1 MIAAFNATVGTPV
14 DSNRRALE
22 RPRVRQ
28 IHSDREGKLMSHMFK
43 AFCAS
48 EQVHHTT
55 SPPHDHDLNPISER
69 AIGAISE
76 TAAAIRLDAGAS
88 PRLWPHI
95 ISHAVNW
102 HNSTIGS
109 VGSSTNDSNI
119 SPHQRL
125 TLRPP
130 HVMDLASFMCRAV
143 VLKPKEK
150 QHKPSLAGRG
160 WTGHFLGRSIH
171 PTNSKGTYDVLV
183 GNIVGGK
190 IVQSSSVLVDEEH
203 FDLSPPELRH
213 RPLTSSSHAPRLP
226 QHQPLNP
233 ELPSASSV
241 SSSPGLFASELRAL
255 SLFSG
260 PYARSDGLS
269 SYLRTYGW
277 SVDQID
283 NDGERGGGWQH
294 DLLND
299 ATYADVLAKA
309 NSGRYDAVMIA
320 FPCSTF
326 SIARFFDASKDGSDS
341 GPPPV
346 RDRDNPDGL
355 PSDQLDPRHERELRY
370 ANLLLERTV
379 AVAIAA
385 RRSSK
390 RSTIVFENPADR
402 SIEGRACYAPEFKMH
417 GAVFATSAFKKL
429 VAAADLSS
437 SATFAYCRLESP
449 YQKYTSL
456 YYTPEAGSVLD
467 ALDGPDYKCNH
478 EPGTHSMRA
487 GGRSA
492 DGSFL
497 SGAAAAYPAKL
508 NSLLARAF
516 TVARTGSL
524 PPRIAPPAAPAP
536 HSFSASVSS
545 DPLAAAA
552 EGSGSW
558 WRGSIFGETS
568 SSGGATSTPGGAR
581 LPPAT
586 DRPPPRSLAT
596 GSSPVRQFPT
606 LAAVPAPPPPAARL
620 PRALAELAP
629 KGDQQPHGLAQH
641 DPALNP
647 TDAPR
652 ISRSS
657 AAAAASRLAPVP
669 EASSPPEASPPQ
681 ASDGLHTPEGGFP
694 FGVRVAASMEA
705 AAAALAF
712 DSVHGGCDSAADVT
726 VTPITPWLAAPSARP
741 PTSKGKAPSK
751 GKKTRSRQVAFLV
764 ALADGGQPTAA
775 DMESLHLA
783 LRADSPDAPSNHAE
797 AERRGE
803 IWIKAEGKELSNHKS
818 NSSWKCVPR
827 SSVPADRRIHK
838 MIWVY
843 KVKRDGTAKARLC
856 VQGSSLEEGIDYDQV
871 FSAALRY
878 SSARALFA
886 YAAQNGCKVRSI
898 DLVAAYLQGKF
909 VDGEVVY
916 CHLPPGYPEF
926 GPDGRP
932 LIARVEKPIYGI
944 QQAGRRLQRLLF
956 AWLRDQGFQA
966 LDDSDPCVFVREC
979 ADGEIL
985 KIGVY
990 VDNLQ
995 ICHSA
1000 ELDAE
1005 GKGPK
1010 GCYYN
1015 EFVAKLSADWDV
1027 VDEGPMEDLLGIE
1040 IDYLEDGSIKL
1051 HQTKYVQKLVERFL
1065 PDGPLPHVQKNSM
1078 PYSGKFSERI
1088 IDALSLEPGAHPSL
1102 LTDFQERVGCL
1113 MYAAG
1118 SSRPDIAYPVHQ
1130 LCKCLQKP
1138 TPELILETDHLFSYL
1153 ARLPSAGLTYEPKHA
1168 DLRGY
1173 ADASW
1178 ETRNSTSGWCIDWGS
1193 AVISWG
1199 SRKQKCVALSTCEA
1213 EIIALSEAAKD
1224 MVYLRKLVA
1233 GITGTLA
1240 KVPSLLFSDSKSAR
1254 DVSYN
1259 PEHHD
1264 KMKHV
1269 ARRHFFVRDMVESF
1283 ELEVPYVPTND
1294 NPADFFTKPMAN
1306 ATKFHDFRR
1315 QVMNEFHPVS
1325 SA

>member
-1 MIAAFNATVGTPV
+1 MDAPRVLASASAIACQGCAEARIKRTSHSGSLSAPSPEPGVLHVDLKEMIVSMQGYRYAVFGIDEYTRFIFVDFIKSKSEAADSIMRMIAAFNATVGTPV
-14 DSNRRALE
+14 DSHGRALE

-28 IHSDREGKLMSHMFK
+28 VHSDREGKLMSHMFK
-43 AFCAS
+43 AFCAH
-48 EQVHHTT
+48 EHVHHTT

-160 WTGHFLGRSIH
+160 WAGHFLGRSIH

-190 IVQSSSVLVDEEH
+190 IVQSSSVLIDEEH
-203 FDLSPPELRH
+203 FDLSPPERRH
-213 RPLTSSSHAPRLP
+213 RPLTSSSHAPRMA

-233 ELPSASSV
+233 ELPSAGSV

-299 ATYADVLAKA
+299 ATYADILAKA
-309 NSGRYDAVMIA
+309 NAGRYDAIMVA

-326 SIARFFDASKDGSDS
+326 FIARFFDASKDGSDS

-346 RDRDNPDGL
+346 RDHDNPDGL

-390 RSTIVFENPADR
+390 RSTIIFENPADR
-402 SIEGRACYAPEFKMH
+402 SIEGRACYAPEFKRH

-497 SGAAAAYPAKL
+497 SSAAAAYPAKL
-508 NSLLARAF
+508 NSLLARAL

-524 PPRIAPPAAPAP
+524 PPRVQPPAAPAAS
-536 HSFSASVSS
+536 HLSASASS
-545 DPLAAAA
+545 EPRAAAA
-552 EGSGSW
+552 QSSDSW
-558 WRGSIFGETS
+558 WQGSIFGATS

-586 DRPPPRSLAT
+586 DGPPPRSLAT

-606 LAAVPAPPPPAARL
+606 LAAPAAPRL

-629 KGDQQPHGLAQH
+629 KGGQQPHGLAQH
-641 DPALNP
+641 DPGLNP
-647 TDAPR
+647 ADAPR
-652 ISRSS
+652 ISRS
-657 AAAAASRLAPVP
+657 
-669 EASSPPEASPPQ
+669 
-681 ASDGLHTPEGGFP
+681 
-694 FGVRVAASMEA
+694 
-705 AAAALAF
+705 
-712 DSVHGGCDSAADVT
+712 
-726 VTPITPWLAAPSARP
+726 
-741 PTSKGKAPSK
+741 
-751 GKKTRSRQVAFLV
+751 
-764 ALADGGQPTAA
+764 
-775 DMESLHLA
+775 
-783 LRADSPDAPSNHAE
+783 N
-797 AERRGE
+797 
-803 IWIKAEGKELSNHKS
+803 
-818 NSSWKCVPR
+818 
-827 SSVPADRRIHK
+827 
-838 MIWVY
+838 
-843 KVKRDGTAKARLC
+843 
-856 VQGSSLEEGIDYDQV
+856 
-871 FSAALRY
+871 
-878 SSARALFA
+878 
-886 YAAQNGCKVRSI
+886 AQ
-898 DLVAAYLQGKF
+898 
-909 VDGEVVY
+909 
-916 CHLPPGYPEF
+916 
-926 GPDGRP
+926 
-932 LIARVEKPIYGI
+932 
-944 QQAGRRLQRLLF
+944 
-956 AWLRDQGFQA
+956 
-966 LDDSDPCVFVREC
+966 
-979 ADGEIL
+979 
-985 KIGVY
+985 
-990 VDNLQ
+990 
-995 ICHSA
+995 
-1000 ELDAE
+1000 
-1005 GKGPK
+1005 
-1010 GCYYN
+1010 
-1015 EFVAKLSADWDV
+1015 
-1027 VDEGPMEDLLGIE
+1027 
-1040 IDYLEDGSIKL
+1040 
-1051 HQTKYVQKLVERFL
+1051 
-1065 PDGPLPHVQKNSM
+1065 
-1078 PYSGKFSERI
+1078 
-1088 IDALSLEPGAHPSL
+1088 
-1102 LTDFQERVGCL
+1102 
-1113 MYAAG
+1113 
-1118 SSRPDIAYPVHQ
+1118 
-1130 LCKCLQKP
+1130 
-1138 TPELILETDHLFSYL
+1138 
-1153 ARLPSAGLTYEPKHA
+1153 
-1168 DLRGY
+1168 
-1173 ADASW
+1173 
-1178 ETRNSTSGWCIDWGS
+1178 
-1193 AVISWG
+1193 
-1199 SRKQKCVALSTCEA
+1199 
-1213 EIIALSEAAKD
+1213 
-1224 MVYLRKLVA
+1224 
-1233 GITGTLA
+1233 
-1240 KVPSLLFSDSKSAR
+1240 
-1254 DVSYN
+1254 
-1259 PEHHD
+1259 
-1264 KMKHV
+1264 
-1269 ARRHFFVRDMVESF
+1269 
-1283 ELEVPYVPTND
+1283 
-1294 NPADFFTKPMAN
+1294 
-1306 ATKFHDFRR
+1306 
-1315 QVMNEFHPVS
+1315 
-1325 SA
+1325 